1 MVSGSLFKVDERAK
15 TFFHR
20 EGREDREE
28 KTKQIRVLTSRPSR
42 SSRFITPFCESIN
55 EDSG

>member
-1 MVSGSLFKVDERAK
+1 MVDNFEK

-28 KTKQIRVLTSRPSR
+28 KTKQISVLTSRPSR
-42 SSRFITPFCESIN
+42 SSRFITTFCEVIMVV
-55 EDSG
+55 GQ